1 MSRNDQEI
9 AAYFYEHVLPA
20 YREYVES
27 RKSVE
32 VGTGRDFAA
41 AFNAALAI
49 HHFRE
54 QLSGDLTLEYKDVIA
69 QWPDYA
75 LTRDVAEIAK
85 HRTLERASA
94 QLRSLDAIQEIIVV
108 TTYKDAFGEYYN
120 WLKDIEL
127 HLLNGTTR
135 ELSEVLANSIN
146 FWCRHLAMHNVSP
159 TFPEWPLLRQVE
171 PLPRSS
177 CRTSGPNINIVRGLR
192 FKGLV
197 FHLRRYNYSTGRVE
211 PMDLTG
217 MKVKAQAYTPTHEL
231 DLVIQNKSTGEQLRR
246 TIALNPDQS
255 NEFDALKSDEERR
268 NYLSELPQVIAAY
281 ASLATQAVGMDS
293 KTTTNT

>member
-1 MSRNDQEI
+1 MSRNEQEV
-9 AAYFYEHVLPA
+9 AAYFYENVLGA
-20 YREYVES
+20 YKEYVKS
-27 RKSVE
+27 RKSPE
-32 VGTGRDFAA
+32 VGTGRDLAA
-41 AFNAALAI
+41 AQNAAVAI
-49 HHFRE
+49 SHFKD
-54 QLSGDLTLEYKDVIA
+54 QLSGDLTLEYEDITA
-69 QWPDYA
+69 QCPDYA
-75 LTRDVAEIAK
+75 LTRDVADIAK
-85 HRTLERASA
+85 HRNLDRLSA
-94 QLRSLDAIQEIIVV
+94 QLRTPDAIQEIIVV
-108 TTYKDAFGEYYN
+108 TTYEDAFGEYHN
-120 WLKDIEL
+120 WIKDIEL
-127 HLLNGTTR
+127 RLPNGTTR
-135 ELSEVLANSIN
+135 ELSEVMTNGIN
-146 FWCRHLAMHNVSP
+146 FWCRHLAGHNVSP
-159 TFPEWPLLRQVE
+159 TFLELPSLSPVE
-171 PLPRSS
+171 PPPRSG

-231 DLVIQNKSTGEQLRR
+231 DHVIQNKSTGEQLRR